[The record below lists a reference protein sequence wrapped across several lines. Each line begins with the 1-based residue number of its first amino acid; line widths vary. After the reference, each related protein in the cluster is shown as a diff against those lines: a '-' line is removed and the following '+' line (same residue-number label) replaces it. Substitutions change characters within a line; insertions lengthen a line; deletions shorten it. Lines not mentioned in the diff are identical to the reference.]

1 MGESGSARNEACN
14 MAKEER
20 GNELGTGGDGSS
32 LSRDALRVTTC
43 LTLTTKGLNEESAQA
58 HLSRKCQRTFPTV
71 HDVKTAGL
79 VFGLLYV
86 PYYLDILS

>member
-43 LTLTTKGLNEESAQA
+43 LTLTTKGLNEGRAS
-58 HLSRKCQRTFPTV
+58 SS
-71 HDVKTAGL
+71 VKK
-79 VFGLLYV
+79 V
-86 PYYLDILS
+86 PKNISDCA